1 MNKSNSFRIMLTDR
15 DHHFRDLLK
24 RELEK
29 EGYEVSSINCGI
41 EAFNTI
47 RDSTYFDV
55 VILDP
60 ELIYPYGHSLFWE
73 TLQQN
78 SSTQIIIHTCDK
90 YSNKWKTGNN
100 AHIVKKDL
108 LNIGPL
114 KNKIRN
120 CLKEKVGNC
129 N

>member
-29 EGYEVSSINCGI
+29 EGYEVSSVNCGI

-60 ELIYPYGHSLFWE
+60 ELLYPYGHPLFWE
-73 TLQQN
+73 ILRQN
-78 SSTQIIIHTCDK
+78 STTHKIIYTYEDFSNGLSTGENIHF
-90 YSNKWKTGNN
+90 
-100 AHIVKKDL
+100 VRKDIS
-108 LNIGPL
+108 NIGPL
-114 KNKIRN
+114 KDTIRT
-120 CLKEKVGNC
+120 CSKFKEGDRN
-129 N
+129 